1 MDDGQL
7 VELYLQRDQEA
18 IRLSA
23 QLYGARLRAL
33 AQGIVGSPQTA
44 EECENDTYWAAWRAI
59 PPHEPRGYLYAFLAR
74 ITRHLALNRC
84 RDEQR
89 LKRGGTVY
97 QLSAELEQC
106 IPVPD
111 DCLCRLDELALEQA
125 LNGFLAGLTAQK
137 RWLFLRRYWYM
148 DSIADIS
155 RRSGLSQGRVKTGL
169 FRLRQQLRDYLVKE
183 GYEL

>member
-7 VELYLQRDQEA
+7 VDLYLQRDQEA

-23 QLYGARLRAL
+23 QTYGARLRAL
-33 AQGIVGSPQTA
+33 AQGITGDVRTA

-59 PPHEPRGYLYAFLAR
+59 PPHEPRDYLYAFLAR

-89 LKRGGTVY
+89 LKRGGMVY

-106 IPVPD
+106 IPAPD
-111 DCLCRLDELALEQA
+111 DCRCRLNELALQEA
-125 LNGFLAGLTAQK
+125 LNGFLAGLTTQK

-155 RRSGLSQGRVKTGL
+155 RRSGLPQGRVKTSL